1 MFKGKIVA
9 TATAAMLMI
18 FATVAN
24 AGAFDTTR
32 FSLGAE
38 LSLLNHP
45 NYTNENTNDINN
57 FKSSVSDSK
66 LVISKN
72 KSGFNFFA
80 NARFSENVGLEIGYG
95 FIFKISGTAQLN
107 RDATNKVTN
116 LYLDFM
122 AYLPVAAKVDLIGT
136 LGLGMLK
143 SKANVANANFN
154 DLPKL
159 NDNPLGFRIGGGAQ
173 YNIDNNWSSRTLLR
187 YQKGNKNFL
196 KSLTSLSI
204 GIGYTF

>member
-1 MFKGKIVA
+1 MFKGKIIAAV
-9 TATAAMLMI
+9 AAMSMVSAGI
-18 FATVAN
+18 AN
-24 AGAFDTTR
+24 AGAFDNTR

-38 LSLLNHP
+38 LSLLNHTT
-45 NYTNENTNDINN
+45 YTSANTPDINN
-57 FKSSVSDSK
+57 FKSSSTDTD

-80 NARFSENVGLEIGYG
+80 NARFSENIGLEIGYG
-95 FIFKISGTAQLN
+95 FIFKVSGTAQLN
-107 RDATNKVTN
+107 RQATNRITN
-116 LYLDFM
+116 TYIDFM

-143 SKANVANANFN
+143 SKANVSGATFN
-154 DLPKL
+154 NLDAL
-159 NDNPLGFRIGGGAQ
+159 NNDQLGIRVGGGAQ
-173 YNIDNNWSSRTLLR
+173 YNIDNNWSSRALLR

-204 GIGYTF
+204 GLGYTF